1 MLKPLTNTFGFAS
14 NCFVCEPTNEAG
26 LRLSFCHDDE
36 RDVVVARH
44 TFGTQHSGAPS
55 LVHGGVIA
63 AVCDDAMAWASIALA
78 GHFALTAETRL
89 TYLMPIP
96 VDQEVTITGRLIGRV
111 GKQLWLMADV
121 RIGDTVHVRAE
132 SRATVLSSE
141 VAATAGVPNGPKGV
155 SRE

>member
-1 MLKPLTNTFGFAS
+1 MLGFSRYGIRDLDRSMLKPLTNTFGFAS

-89 TYLMPIP
+89 TYVVPISSAISFCDIP
-96 VDQEVTITGRLIGRV
+96 RSL
-111 GKQLWLMADV
+111 
-121 RIGDTVHVRAE
+121 RASIRRARGCE
-132 SRATVLSSE
+132 SGLDLSMSS
-141 VAATAGVPNGPKGV
+141 AR
-155 SRE
+155 S